1 MVLQHNLMSMN
12 ISRNLNKVWNYQAK
26 LTKQL
31 SSGYRINSAAD
42 DAAGL
47 CISEKMRAQIR
58 ALNQAS
64 DNAQDGISLVQTA
77 DSALES
83 IQSMIQRM
91 RELAVKAA
99 NDTNQSID
107 RQAIQEEIDA
117 LTSEV
122 TRTANSTQFNKKNL
136 LDGSLSDATNGLNLQ
151 VGANEGQSINIKMN
165 GATATDLGIDGV
177 DVSDHNKASK
187 ATDTYDEALKKLS
200 RMRSRVGS
208 YENRLE
214 YTISNND
221 NQAENL
227 QAAES
232 RIRDTDI
239 AATMVQYAKN
249 SILIQVN
256 QALLAQSNEAQ
267 RGFLKLLQ

>member
-1 MVLQHNLMSMN
+1 MN
-12 ISRNLNKVWNYQAK
+12 ISRNLNKVWDFQAK

-77 DSALES
+77 DSSLES

-91 RELAVKAA
+91 RELSVKAA

-122 TRTANSTQFNKKNL
+122 TRTANTSQFNGKNL
-136 LDGSLSDATNGLNLQ
+136 LDGSLSDSNKGLDLQ
-151 VGANEGQSINIKMN
+151 VGANQGQSINIKMN
-165 GATATDLGIDGV
+165 GAKASDLGIDNI
-177 DVSDHNKASK
+177 DVSNHDNASK
-187 ATDTYDEALKKLS
+187 ATDTYDAALKNLS
-200 RMRSRVGS
+200 KMRSRMGS

-214 YTISNND
+214 YTISNDD
-221 NQAENL
+221 NQAEIL

-249 SILIQVN
+249 SILIQIN
-256 QALLAQSNEAQ
+256 QALLAQTNEQQ
-267 RGFLKLLQ
+267 RGFLKLLM

>member
-12 ISRNLNKVWNYQAK
+12 ISRNLNKAWDFQAK

-31 SSGYRINSAAD
+31 SSGCRINSAAD

-58 ALNQAS
+58 ALNQAT

-77 DSALES
+77 DSAIES

-91 RELAVKAA
+91 RELSVKAA
-99 NDTNQSID
+99 NDTYQSID
-107 RQAIQEEIDA
+107 RQSIQDEIDA

-122 TRTANSTQFNKKNL
+122 TRTANMTQFNDKKL
-136 LDGSLSDATNGLNLQ
+136 LDGSLSDSSNGLNLQ
-151 VGANEGQSINIKMN
+151 IGANQGQSINVKMN
-165 GATATDLGIDGV
+165 GAKASDLGIDNI
-177 DVSDHNKASK
+177 DVSNHDNASK
-187 ATDTYDEALKKLS
+187 ATDTYDAALKSLS

-214 YTISNND
+214 YTISNNES
-221 NQAENL
+221 QAENL

-239 AATMVQYAKN
+239 AATMVQYARN
-249 SILIQVN
+249 SILIQIN
-256 QALLAQSNEAQ
+256 QALLAQTNENQ
-267 RGFLKLLQ
+267 RGFLKLLI